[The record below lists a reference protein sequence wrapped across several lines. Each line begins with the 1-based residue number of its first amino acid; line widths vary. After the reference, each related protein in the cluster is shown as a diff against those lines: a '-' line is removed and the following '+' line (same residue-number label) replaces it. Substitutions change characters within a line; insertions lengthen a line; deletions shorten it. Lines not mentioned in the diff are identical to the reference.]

1 MRRIRIA
8 IIVPFANVFY
18 SGGVTVQ
25 GRMWKEGLEEL
36 GNIVDLVDN
45 WGKFDWDTYDY
56 IIILGNGKLL
66 LDYMFLLRGFKHPQ
80 IISAPIIDYHK
91 SFFSFVLRSR
101 YFGSVRLKINKPF
114 HDLYYCRNMFD
125 FYLVRSEYESRFI
138 EKGFH
143 IDIKKIYKL
152 PLNFRTPMRYLKN
165 IDFEKKENFCFHSSR
180 LGSPGKNV

>member
-66 LDYMFLLRGFKHPQ
+66 LDYISFL
-80 IISAPIIDYHK
+80 Y
-91 SFFSFVLRSR
+91 
-101 YFGSVRLKINKPF
+101 
-114 HDLYYCRNMFD
+114 LY
-125 FYLVRSEYESRFI
+125 EI
-138 EKGFH
+138 
-143 IDIKKIYKL
+143 
-152 PLNFRTPMRYLKN
+152 PLL
-165 IDFEKKENFCFHSSR
+165 
-180 LGSPGKNV
+180 